1 MNQSTP
7 HPPIHLED
15 VTRVSVVGPDGIV
28 YEDYCIYPAGGAQI
42 LIQDEGRTLKILA
55 ADPEAARE
63 TRRPQR

>member
-28 YEDYCIYPAGGAQI
+28 YENYRIYPAGGAQI

-63 TRRPQR
+63 AQRQQR